1 MVDVAPGTHRDE
13 IHLKRVPDFRED
25 WDEEGWGTEGKVK
38 LFYVAPKDIPNCSQL
53 HGYYWIFYLG
63 SLPAT
68 RIWQV

>member
-1 MVDVAPGTHRDE
+1 MVDVTPGTHRDE

-25 WDEEGWGTEGKVK
+25 WDEEGWGAEGKVK

-53 HGYYWIFYLG
+53 HGYYWISYLG